1 MAIKREFY
9 RAREDGVLLY
19 RTYSDENRTVCKVGT
34 DEIYDE
40 AIDVEGSPFVY
51 IEGDN
56 INEINEV

>member
-40 AIDVEGSPFVY
+40 AIDVEGSLFVY